1 MENLSQDTQIFYNE
15 LKQTCMTF
23 VLEGEIKFIIL
34 DIKPAFL
41 LLQRES
47 LSLSSEGVQYKN
59 YAEKIGQSD
68 VLQIGYKIK

>member
-1 MENLSQDTQIFYNE
+1 
-15 LKQTCMTF
+15 MTF

-59 YAEKIGQSD
+59 YAEKIG
-68 VLQIGYKIK
+68 